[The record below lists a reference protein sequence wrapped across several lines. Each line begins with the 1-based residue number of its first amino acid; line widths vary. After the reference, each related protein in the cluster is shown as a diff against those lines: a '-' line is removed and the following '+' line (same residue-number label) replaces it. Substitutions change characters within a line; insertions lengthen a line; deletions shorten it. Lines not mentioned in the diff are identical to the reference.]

1 MLYGASLGHDSC
13 ALLVQKGDVMGEIR
27 TPIDWTRAESVNHS
41 AIEA

>member
-1 MLYGASLGHDSC
+1 MYGASLGQGYC
-13 ALLVQKGDVMGEIR
+13 VLLVQKGDVMGEIR